1 MPMRQ
6 KPLKTIASAIRQYVL
21 MVSVISFAIVFF
33 LYVGLEYRN
42 LISES
47 NQVRMEYLNRQK
59 ATIKE
64 EVTKAIKLIEHKR
77 AITYSE
83 TMDELRDIVHSGV
96 ENPSYTHII
105 SSPTNISEITNS
117 KRACVDRKDLCIRE
131 VFRLPNKYLP
141 QLLSNG
147 FFKTSK
153 RKPITPNEAI
163 KRLNDS
169 GECDLIYVSTSSP
182 KKQENLIFLHKPKG
196 SRYTFG
202 LAFNWSRLLETTQN
216 KILQELTNYRFGP
229 KGEGYIFVNTW
240 NGDPLISNGELAIG
254 KPNIH
259 NIVDPQGVKIIQKE
273 EELARIPGGGYME
286 YSWKKLPMPGVD
298 TTPVKKISFI
308 LGIAEWQWIVG
319 AGIYLDEMEQL
330 AKESEENQQETFFT
344 SIFFFFMFLVIS
356 FVLTIIF
363 ARLLQKK
370 ITKNS
375 ESLQDFVTSFAES
388 DEKVNLKKWHFDF
401 VDFNTLAK
409 HIGGIELS
417 RRAMEDNFKRL
428 VALYPNPTILQ
439 EGENTQFVND
449 AWIREVGYTKEEIPT
464 VLHWFLMAY
473 PNQDLRAKIAEQWYS
488 FLENDPLDGN
498 TVVEVPV
505 HCKNGAIKLFE
516 FRVIR
521 VLDDKLMITLTDKT
535 SQKKYEEELLSAKRK
550 AEESDKLKSAFLA
563 NMSHE
568 IRTPMNAIVG
578 FSSLLQRPGL
588 PESKKDKYIDFIR
601 NSGNSLLNLIND
613 IIDISKIESGQLKV
627 TYQDTNIN
635 LLLSEILAIER
646 EIFKRDEHS
655 GVMLN
660 LKCNQPLTMRV
671 DPARLKQIITNLISN
686 ARKFT
691 ASGSVE
697 FGFYPVEET
706 DTMVT
711 FYCTDTGLGIPT
723 ERLSVIFER
732 FRTYDFDS
740 GERVTRGTGLGL
752 SITQNLVELMGGTI
766 RVESQVGVGS
776 TFAFMLPLNPLEP
789 IRRTASEHN
798 DEKTSTLNIA
808 GKLILVCDDEAENY
822 LFINEMLRPYKAEVM
837 WAKNGKEGVKIVS
850 IRKVDLIIMDL
861 TMPVMDGVKAIKLIK
876 TSNPQIPIIA
886 VTELVMQAEKIKCL
900 NAGCDAF
907 IDRPIDEKE
916 LIGKILQ
923 LL

>member
-1 MPMRQ
+1 MQQ

-33 LYVGLEYRN
+33 LYVGLEYSN

-47 NQVRMEYLNRQK
+47 NQLRTEYLNRQK

-77 AITYSE
+77 AIAYSE
-83 TMDELRDIVHSGV
+83 TMDELRKVVHTGV
-96 ENPSYTHII
+96 ENPGYTQ
-105 SSPTNISEITNS
+105 NISAPISIAAIINS
-117 KRACVDRKDLCIRE
+117 KPNCRDKNDLCVRE
-131 VFRLPNKYLP
+131 VFRIPNIFLPE
-141 QLLSNG
+141 LLSNSAI
-147 FFKTSK
+147 KTGK
-153 RKPITPNEAI
+153 RKPLTPKEALKILNE
-163 KRLNDS
+163 N
-169 GECDLIYVSTSSP
+169 GECHFLHLSISTDFP
-182 KKQENLIFLHKPKG
+182 QENLIFLHNPKG
-196 SRYTFG
+196 SLFTFG
-202 LAFNWSRLLETTQN
+202 LIFNWNRELKNIQN
-216 KILQELTNYRFGP
+216 KILQELSDYRFGP

-240 NGDPLISNGELAIG
+240 NGNPLITNGELSIG
-254 KPNIH
+254 KPNIY
-259 NIVDPQGVKIIQKE
+259 NLVDPNGVKIIQKE

-286 YSWKKLPMPGVD
+286 YSWRKLPMPGVD

-308 LGIAEWQWIVG
+308 LGVMDWQWIVG

-330 AKESEENQQETFFT
+330 AKVSEENQRKTFFT

-356 FVLTIIF
+356 FSLTLIF
-363 ARLLQKK
+363 ARFLQKK

-388 DEKVNLKKWHFDF
+388 NEKVNLKKWHFDF

-428 VALYPNPTILQ
+428 IALYPNPTILQ

-449 AWIREVGYTKEEIPT
+449 AWIREVGYTKEEIPS
-464 VLHWFLMAY
+464 VSHWFLLAY
-473 PNQDLRAKIAEQWYS
+473 PNQEVRAKIAEQWYS
-488 FLENDPLDGN
+488 FLKNDPLDGN

-505 HCKNGAIKLFE
+505 YCKDGASKLFE

-535 SQKKYEEELLSAKRK
+535 SQKKYEEELLNAKKK

-578 FSSLLQRPGL
+578 FSSLLQKPGL

-613 IIDISKIESGQLKV
+613 IIDISKIESGQLKI
-627 TYQDTNIN
+627 TYQETNIN
-635 LLLSEILAIER
+635 KLLSEILAIER

-655 GVMLN
+655 AVMLK
-660 LKCNQPLTMRV
+660 LKCNQPLTMKV

-691 ASGSVE
+691 SSGSVE
-697 FGFYPVEET
+697 FGFNPVEET

-711 FYCTDTGLGIPT
+711 FFCTDTGLGIPT

-776 TFAFMLPLNPLEP
+776 TFAFILPLNHLEP
-789 IRRTASEHN
+789 IRRTAFEHK
-798 DEKTSTLNIA
+798 DEKTSLQSIT
-808 GKLILVCDDEAENY
+808 GKLILVCDDEAENF
-822 LFINEMLRPYKAEVM
+822 LFINEMLRPYKAEVI
-837 WAKNGKEGVKIVS
+837 WAKNGKEGVKIVG

-861 TMPVMDGVKAIKLIK
+861 AMPVMDGVKAIKLIK
-876 TSNPQIPIIA
+876 ASSPQIPIIA
-886 VTELVMQAEKIKCL
+886 VTELVMQAEKIKCM
-900 NAGCDAF
+900 NAGCEAF
-907 IDRPIDEKE
+907 IDRPIDETE
-916 LIGKILQ
+916 LLGKIVQ